1 MNDDFLRQPTPPV
14 RAEFATQL
22 KKKLDRQPEP
32 TRTAGLRM
40 ALMEMFTMITS
51 TRIRRAGFTL
61 AAAVLAGAAILA
73 VSPQAQAAA
82 RDFLIRVAGMS
93 FSTAPAPAVAP
104 PEGLTALTPPAGT
117 LIGIP
122 SGEKGAPGVVVLESS
137 AVISGVNS
145 VTTGGGQAVA
155 GSVESVS
162 AAQLARDVNF
172 KLPTRLPAG
181 TDPGGQGFVLS
192 SPSGQRHA
200 TVMWLDGHSHL
211 SLTYHEGGADKFT
224 FDVPGAKVSEVK
236 LKDKTLAVIE
246 FASKDGF
253 FSYSANSADSGF
265 GMTTVSG
272 DPAGPGPTPIMVQW
286 KDGNNLYVLSSF
298 SGALT
303 RDQLIDVAASVP

>member
-104 PEGLTALTPPAGT
+104 
-117 LIGIP
+117 LI
-122 SGEKGAPGVVVLESS
+122 S
-137 AVISGVNS
+137 ADDSR
-145 VTTGGGQAVA
+145 TT
-155 GSVESVS
+155 
-162 AAQLARDVNF
+162 
-172 KLPTRLPAG
+172 T
-181 TDPGGQGFVLS
+181 
-192 SPSGQRHA
+192 
-200 TVMWLDGHSHL
+200 
-211 SLTYHEGGADKFT
+211 
-224 FDVPGAKVSEVK
+224 PGARLRRTFLCQIARS
-236 LKDKTLAVIE
+236 L
-246 FASKDGF
+246 
-253 FSYSANSADSGF
+253 
-265 GMTTVSG
+265 
-272 DPAGPGPTPIMVQW
+272 P
-286 KDGNNLYVLSSF
+286 
-298 SGALT
+298 
-303 RDQLIDVAASVP
+303 